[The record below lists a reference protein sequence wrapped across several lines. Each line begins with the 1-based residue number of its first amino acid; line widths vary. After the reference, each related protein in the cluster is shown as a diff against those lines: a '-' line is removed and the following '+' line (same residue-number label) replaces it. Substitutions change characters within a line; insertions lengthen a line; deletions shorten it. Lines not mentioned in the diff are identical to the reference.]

1 MESEAHR
8 VSLLNRA
15 GVSDTRMQRQTKI
28 VCTIGPATSGEAK
41 LEALVEA
48 GMNVARL
55 NFAHGNHA
63 QHGVV
68 LARIRTIAARLD
80 TPIAV
85 LQDLGGPKVR
95 IGTVAGGSITLDAG
109 HPLVLTT
116 EPVEGSTSRVSVSY
130 ANLPREVEA
139 GDALLLA
146 DGTIELRVERVTDT
160 DIYCRVVVGGRLSS
174 CKGVTVPSGLSGL
187 PVVGEKDLE
196 DLRFGLEQDVDYVGV
211 SFVRS
216 AEDVRTVRAHIEALG
231 GKARVVAKIE
241 TQAALDHFDAIADA
255 ADGIMIARGDLS
267 VETPFARVPVVQKQL
282 IAKAC
287 RRAKPVI
294 TATQMLYSMV
304 AAAQPTRAEVSDVAN
319 AILDGSDAVM
329 LSEETAVG
337 DHPVR
342 AVEVMAA
349 IAIETEGGAPTDA
362 PPLGDMEPLTEEEAV
377 VQAACQLAGRLRSD
391 VLVTIT
397 QTGETARFAAKCRT
411 RQPILAL
418 TSDPGTY
425 RRLAL
430 VRGVVPLLLPAPVLR
445 AAEPLD
451 AVRSV
456 IHERGWQGKRAVLVS
471 AERVWRAT
479 L

>member
-1 MESEAHR
+1 
-8 VSLLNRA
+8 
-15 GVSDTRMQRQTKI
+15 MQRQSKI
-28 VCTIGPATSGEAK
+28 VCTIGPATSGESE

-68 LARIRTIAARLD
+68 LARIRALTERLG

-85 LQDLGGPKVR
+85 LQDLAGPKVR
-95 IGTVAGGSITLDAG
+95 IGTVADGSITLDAG
-109 HPLVLTT
+109 HQLVLTT

-130 ANLPREVEA
+130 VNLPREVKA

-146 DGTIELRVERVTDT
+146 DGTIQLRVERVTDA

-174 CKGVTVPSGLSGL
+174 RKGVNVPSGLSGL
-187 PVVGEKDLE
+187 PVLGEKDLE
-196 DLRFGLEQDVDYVGV
+196 DLHFGLAQEVDYVGV

-216 AEDVRTVRAHIEALG
+216 AQDVQTVRAHIEARG
-231 GKARVVAKIE
+231 GKAQVVAKIE
-241 TQAALDHFDAIADA
+241 TQAALDHFEAIADA

-267 VETPFARVPVVQKQL
+267 LETPFARVPVVQKRL
-282 IAKAC
+282 IAEAR

-304 AAAQPTRAEVSDVAN
+304 SSPQPTRAEVSDVAN

-342 AVEVMAA
+342 AVQVMAA
-349 IAIETEGGAPTDA
+349 IAMETEAGAPPDGLLPGA
-362 PPLGDMEPLTEEEAV
+362 MEPLTEEEAV
-377 VQAACQLAGRLRSD
+377 VQAACQLASRLRSD
-391 VLVTIT
+391 VIVTIT
-397 QTGETARFAAKCRT
+397 QTGEAARFAAKCRT
-411 RQPILAL
+411 RQPVLAL
-418 TSDPGTY
+418 TSDRATY

-430 VRGVVPLLLPAPVLR
+430 VRGVVPLLLAAPVLH
-445 AAEPLD
+445 AAEPLE

>member
-1 MESEAHR
+1 
-8 VSLLNRA
+8 
-15 GVSDTRMQRQTKI
+15 MQRQSKI
-28 VCTIGPATSGEAK
+28 VCTIGPATSGESE

-68 LARIRTIAARLD
+68 LARIRALTERLG

-85 LQDLGGPKVR
+85 LQDLAGPKVR
-95 IGTVAGGSITLDAG
+95 IGTVADGSITLDAG
-109 HPLVLTT
+109 HQLVLTT

-130 ANLPREVEA
+130 ANLPREVKA

-146 DGTIELRVERVTDT
+146 DGTIQLRVERVTDA

-174 CKGVTVPSGLSGL
+174 RKGVNVPSGLSGL
-187 PVVGEKDLE
+187 PVLGEKDLE
-196 DLRFGLEQDVDYVGV
+196 DLHFGLAQEVDYVGV

-216 AEDVRTVRAHIEALG
+216 AQDVQTVRAHIEARG
-231 GKARVVAKIE
+231 GKAQVVAKIE
-241 TQAALDHFDAIADA
+241 TQAALDHFEAIADA

-267 VETPFARVPVVQKQL
+267 LETPFAKVPVVQKRL
-282 IAKAC
+282 IAEAR

-304 AAAQPTRAEVSDVAN
+304 SSPQPTRAEVSDVAN

-342 AVEVMAA
+342 AVQVMAA
-349 IAIETEGGAPTDA
+349 IAMETEAGAPPDGLLPGA
-362 PPLGDMEPLTEEEAV
+362 MEPLTEEEAV
-377 VQAACQLAGRLRSD
+377 VQAACQLASRLRSD
-391 VLVTIT
+391 VIVTIT
-397 QTGETARFAAKCRT
+397 QTGEAARFAAKWRT
-411 RQPILAL
+411 RQPVLAL
-418 TSDPGTY
+418 TSDRATY

-430 VRGVVPLLLPAPVLR
+430 VRGVVPLLLAAPVLH
-445 AAEPLD
+445 AAEPLE

>member
-1 MESEAHR
+1 MVGDLKHT
-8 VSLLNRA
+8 
-15 GVSDTRMQRQTKI
+15 GGTKI
-28 VCTIGPATSGEAK
+28 VCTIGPATSAESE
-41 LEALVEA
+41 LTALVEA

-55 NFAHGNHA
+55 NFAHGDHA
-63 QHGVV
+63 QHAAV
-68 LARIRTIAARLD
+68 LARIRAISERLD

-95 IGTVAGGSITLDAG
+95 IGTVAGGSVTLDAG
-109 HPLVLTT
+109 QLVVLTT
-116 EPVEGSTSRVSVSY
+116 EAVEGSPTRVSVSY
-130 ANLPREVEA
+130 ENLPREVEA
-139 GDALLLA
+139 GDTLLLA
-146 DGTIELRVERVTDT
+146 DGTIQLRVERVAGTE
-160 DIYCRVVVGGRLSS
+160 IHCRVVVGGRLSS
-174 CKGVTVPSGLSGL
+174 RKGVNVPSGLSGL
-187 PVVGEKDLE
+187 PLLGAKDLE
-196 DLRFGLEQDVDYVGV
+196 DLRFGLDHDVDYVGV

-216 AEDVRTVRAHIEALG
+216 AEDVHTAQAHIEGLG
-231 GKARVVAKIE
+231 GTSRVIAKIE

-267 VETPFARVPVVQKQL
+267 LETPFARVPIVQKQL
-282 IAKAC
+282 IAKAR

-304 AAAQPTRAEVSDVAN
+304 SSPQPTRAEVSDVAN

-337 DHPVR
+337 EYPVR
-342 AVEVMAA
+342 AVEVLST
-349 IAIETEGGAPTDA
+349 IALETEGGRPPDA
-362 PPLGDMEPLTEEEAV
+362 LSLDAMEPLTEEEAV

-391 VLVTIT
+391 VIVTIT
-397 QTGETARFAAKCRT
+397 QTGEAARFAAKCRP

-418 TSDPGTY
+418 TSDRRTY

-430 VRGVVPLLLPAPVLR
+430 VRGVVPLLLPVSSVHVPD
-445 AAEPLD
+445 PLET
-451 AVRSV
+451 VRKA
-456 IHERGWQGKRAVLVS
+456 IHERGWQGKRAVLLS